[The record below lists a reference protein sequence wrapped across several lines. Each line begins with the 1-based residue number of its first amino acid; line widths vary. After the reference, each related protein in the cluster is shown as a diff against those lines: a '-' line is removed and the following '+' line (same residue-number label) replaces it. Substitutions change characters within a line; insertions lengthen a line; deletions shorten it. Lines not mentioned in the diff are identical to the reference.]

1 MSTEQNKTH
10 ANQFVEEVIN
20 AGQVERATAFFV
32 TDYVDHA
39 PVPPGFP
46 TGVAGLQQYFT
57 LFRAA
62 FPDLHYTVD
71 DTVAEGDKVVQRV
84 TGHGTMHGE
93 FLGMLPTGKP
103 ATWTEIHITRA
114 GPDGKFVEHWANV
127 DQVSMLQQL
136 GVIPT
141 PEQAPG

>member
-1 MSTEQNKTH
+1 LSPTTRIMLRSHQ
-10 ANQFVEEVIN
+10 
-20 AGQVERATAFFV
+20 AFQ
-32 TDYVDHA
+32 
-39 PVPPGFP
+39 

-84 TGHGTMHGE
+84 TGHGTMQGE

-103 ATWTEIHITRA
+103 ATWTEIHQCEESA
-114 GPDGKFVEHWANV
+114 
-127 DQVSMLQQL
+127 
-136 GVIPT
+136 
-141 PEQAPG
+141 